1 MHSVELS
8 PDLGQTQERE
18 TVSEV
23 FLAQMHDRIQVWH
36 MVEMMRRVPIT
47 ENQLGTM
54 RMMED
59 VSEHVGLNYPD
70 TPDSRYV
77 AQPD

>member
-1 MHSVELS
+1 MIFSVSVQNSSLMHSEELS

-36 MVEMMRRVPIT
+36 MVEMMRRGFNEHHMTQVPIT

-54 RMMED
+54 RMME
-59 VSEHVGLNYPD
+59 E
-70 TPDSRYV
+70 
-77 AQPD
+77 